1 MANLSP
7 PKQTEYVEMIT
18 ADLKTLGIVP
28 DKVSFTSQY
37 FDQIV
42 DLAEKMISEGKA
54 YVDPTPVN
62 QVRANRFLVIF
73 IFNLAS
79 YNRCN
84 RSAS

>member
-54 YVDPTPVN
+54 YVDLTPVT
-62 QVRANRFLVIF
+62 QVREPTAFLLF
-73 IFNLAS
+73 L
-79 YNRCN
+79 Y
-84 RSAS
+84 